1 MSRGKHEPKT
11 RKECEKVL
19 TLCHTGMTQAA
30 IAKTTGFSIVTVNKI
45 ICKQYMPREDRKK
58 RLRKTGVQI

>member
-1 MSRGKHEPKT
+1 MNRGKFEPKT
-11 RKECEKVL
+11 RKQCEWVL
-19 TLCHTGMTQAA
+19 ALNHTGMTQAA

-45 ICKQYMPREDRKK
+45 ICKQYVPKEDRKK